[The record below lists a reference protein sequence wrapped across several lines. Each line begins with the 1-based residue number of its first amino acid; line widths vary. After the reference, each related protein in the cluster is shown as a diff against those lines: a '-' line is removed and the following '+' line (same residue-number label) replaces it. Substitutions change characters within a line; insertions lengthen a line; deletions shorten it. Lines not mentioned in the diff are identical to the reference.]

1 MTTQGDRQ
9 SDGQGNTAAKLHRAW
24 ASLTPA
30 RDADV
35 LVVGGGPAGAAAAIA
50 AAREGADTLLVEQ
63 FGFLGGMGTAGLVP
77 AFCPFTDGQKP
88 LVRGVGLEI
97 LEEMKSSM
105 PHIDPDAYDWVPID
119 TERLKVI
126 YEQRVLSAGARI
138 LFLTRFIDAVGGQRG
153 TVSSIVIHNKSGI
166 QRVTARVIVDCTG
179 DADVAAAAGAPFEK
193 GDPVTGELQPCTM
206 CFVLAGIDN
215 RTFQEFLWAHDG
227 RNLLL
232 REVIAEA
239 KTAGDLNVVEQ
250 AANVAY
256 QSPSTIG
263 LNFSHVFDV
272 DGTDAEQLTRA
283 QIEGR
288 RLIRHLTDFVRKY
301 CPGCESAYL
310 VTSGVQIGVRETR
323 RIVGDYILT
332 LDDYLARRTFPDDI
346 ARNSYYIDIH
356 PSRQDLEADAGKQ
369 SDSND
374 RTCQYGPAESH
385 GIPYRCLIPRNL
397 INVLV
402 AGRCISTD
410 RAVQGAIRTMPTCL
424 ATGQAAG
431 CAAAI
436 AAAGHNG
443 NVRQV
448 DTAAV
453 QRGLQ
458 DR

>member
-1 MTTQGDRQ
+1 MTTQRDRQ
-9 SDGQGNTAAKLHRAW
+9 SGRHQHTTTKLRRAW

-30 RDADV
+30 REVDV
-35 LVVGGGPAGAAAAIA
+35 LVVGGGPAGSAAAIA
-50 AAREGADTLLVEQ
+50 AAREGADTLLIEQ
-63 FGFLGGMGTAGLVP
+63 FGFLGGMGTAALVP
-77 AFCPFTDGQKP
+77 AFCPFTDGEKP
-88 LVRGVGLEI
+88 VVRGIGLEI

-105 PHIDPDAYDWVPID
+105 PHVDPGAYDWVPID
-119 TERLKVI
+119 TERLKAI
-126 YEQRVLSAGARI
+126 YERRVLSAGARI
-138 LFLTRFIDAVGGQRG
+138 LLLTRFIDAIGDERG
-153 TVSSIVIHNKSGI
+153 TVPSIVIHNKSGI

-193 GDPVTGELQPCTM
+193 GDSVTGELQPCTM

-215 RTFQEFLWAHDG
+215 RKFQEFLWAHDG

-232 REVIAEA
+232 KEVIAEA
-239 KTAGDLNVVEQ
+239 KTAGDLNIVEQ
-250 AANVAY
+250 AANVAH
-256 QSPSTIG
+256 QSPSTVG

-272 DGTDAEQLTRA
+272 DGTDAEQVTRA

-301 CPGCESAYL
+301 CPGCENAYL

-332 LDDYLARRTFPDDI
+332 LDDYLARRSFPDDI

-356 PSRQDLEADAGKQ
+356 PSRQESDANGGKRL
-369 SDSND
+369 DSNEH
-374 RTCQYGPAESH
+374 TCRYGPGESH
-385 GIPYRCLIPRNL
+385 GIPYRCLVPRNL
-397 INVLV
+397 VNVLV

-410 RAVQGAIRTMPTCL
+410 RAVHGAIRTMPTCL

-436 AAAGHNG
+436 AATTHAGD
-443 NVRQV
+443 VRQV
-448 DTAAV
+448 DTAAL
-453 QRGLQ
+453 QRGLHH
-458 DR
+458 